1 MVKKAKDYYEIMEV
15 SYDISKEDL
24 KRAYYYLAKLY
35 HPDINPR
42 TGNLFKEITE
52 AYNVLKD
59 PIKRREYDLSQ
70 GIKSS
75 VICDDLDKAAKYSET
90 TDDDISDQLKNVYTK
105 LKNKN
110 LNEDE
115 LFDIIADQL
124 NIVDDMVGQF
134 TKSFIKAKKEEEE
147 YSKKQAKDDMDFPF
161 SWYEENQYYKNIDS
175 EPIFRILEEF
185 QNYKFEECI
194 KNIWN
199 RSIIAIFGVMLVYLF
214 SLPLIVRNKCLE
226 SFCPTNAMKNHKYKI
241 KWLRYFVYLLY
252 KGNFLK
258 TLGWTLGLNFLIISK
273 VFFNISYCIYWI
285 FDKIIKYFIFPIAYA
300 FRWII
305 VFFTVIWLLSYFA
318 G

>member
-90 TDDDISDQLKNVYTK
+90 TDDDISDRLKNVYAK

-115 LFDIIADQL
+115 LFDIIVDQL
-124 NIVDDMVGQF
+124 NIVDDIDDGNNITITTYDNSYSDTKDSNGILQEKKGIIELNNSLQF
-134 TKSFIKAKKEEEE
+134 NSN
-147 YSKKQAKDDMDFPF
+147 F
-161 SWYEENQYYKNIDS
+161 SIG
-175 EPIFRILEEF
+175 IF
-185 QNYKFEECI
+185 
-194 KNIWN
+194 
-199 RSIIAIFGVMLVYLF
+199 
-214 SLPLIVRNKCLE
+214 
-226 SFCPTNAMKNHKYKI
+226 
-241 KWLRYFVYLLY
+241 
-252 KGNFLK
+252 
-258 TLGWTLGLNFLIISK
+258 
-273 VFFNISYCIYWI
+273 
-285 FDKIIKYFIFPIAYA
+285 
-300 FRWII
+300 
-305 VFFTVIWLLSYFA
+305 
-318 G
+318 